1 MVVQNLEPKL
11 KAYLAGPINGV
22 PDYNIP
28 LFDHVADKL
37 RNAGYDVYNP
47 LDLARKWYGINLED
61 WKAMSPQEQR
71 EARRRLLAEEVRW
84 LAANADII
92 FLLPGWERSLGARAE
107 RELAIACEIQAREV
121 PTILLL
127 HDRAIEVSA

>member
-1 MVVQNLEPKL
+1 MAVQNPEPKL
-11 KAYLAGPINGV
+11 KAYLAGPIHGA

-47 LDLARKWYGINLED
+47 LDLARKWYGSELQD
-61 WKAMSPQEQR
+61 WKAMNPEEQR
-71 EARRRLLAEEVRW
+71 TARRRLLAEEVRW

-107 RELAIACEIQAREV
+107 RELAIACDIQAREV

-127 HDRAIEVSA
+127 FDKAVEVPV